1 MRAQILMTRRKWFFE
16 LMEIKR
22 DSHSFV
28 FIYLYYMEKNKIVTI
43 IFISIFR
50 SLFFYIDISVRYRK
64 YRALYRV

>member
-1 MRAQILMTRRKWFFE
+1 MTRRKWFFE

-28 FIYLYYMEKNKIVTI
+28 FIYLYYMEKNKIVRN
-43 IFISIFR
+43 IFIFNLR
-50 SLFFYIDISVRYRK
+50 SFFFFFIDISVRYRK